1 MAASLSPKPRSVQ
14 RAAAVRA
21 LRCVTLATLCASLA
35 ACGTLDYYLQAARGQ
50 WQIWRREQPI
60 ATALTRTDLSPTL
73 RAKLELVERAR
84 GFAHTALALPDHGS
98 YRSFARLDRDYVVW
112 NVFAAPALSLTPV
125 KSCFPL
131 LGCVDYRGYFSEA
144 RARLAATTLAA
155 QGYDTFVGGVA
166 AYSTLGWFE
175 DPVLDTVLRS
185 DDLRIV
191 ETLFHEL
198 AHQVL
203 YIADDTAFN
212 EGFAM
217 TVAQI
222 GVERWLADDA
232 PARARHAESQ
242 AREQAF
248 LALLMRYRARLA
260 TLYASSEPD
269 PARHAAKQAL
279 FAELAADYARL
290 RDGWGGYDGY
300 DAWMGAELNNAKL
313 ASVATYH
320 DEVEHFLALY
330 QRCGDDLPRFYRAV
344 ERLGRLPPATRRAC
358 LRDASGPACA
368 RLADPL

>member
-14 RAAAVRA
+14 RAALARA

-35 ACGTLDYYLQAARGQ
+35 ACGTLDYYLQAVRGQ
-50 WQIWRREQPI
+50 WQIWQREQPI
-60 ATALTRTDLSPTL
+60 ANALARPDLSPAL

-84 GFAHTALALPDHGS
+84 GFANTALALPGHGS
-98 YRSFARLDRDYVVW
+98 YHSFARLERDYVVW

-175 DPVLDTVLRS
+175 DPVLDTVLRW
-185 DDLRIV
+185 DDPRIV
-191 ETLFHEL
+191 ETIFHEL

-217 TVAQI
+217 SVARL

-248 LALLMRYRARLA
+248 LALLMRYRAKLA
-260 TLYASSEPD
+260 ALYGSDEPD
-269 PARHAAKQAL
+269 PAKHAAKQAL
-279 FAELAADYARL
+279 FAELTADYARL
-290 RDGWGGYDGY
+290 RDSWGGYDGY
-300 DAWMGAELNNAKL
+300 DAWMGVELNNAKL

-320 DEVEHFLALY
+320 DEVEHFIALY
-330 QRCGDDLPRFYRAV
+330 ARCGNDLPRFYRAV
-344 ERLGRLPPATRRAC
+344 RRLGDLPPASRRAC
-358 LRDASGPACA
+358 LRDANDPACA
-368 RLADPL
+368 DLAEPL